1 MSLNCYQTLIISS
14 IFYMNNFVIY
24 KIQIISNAPFEI
36 NAPLSLSLIQK
47 EHINVTLD
55 AWVVFTKDSKL
66 QRIQIYEID
75 N

>member
-1 MSLNCYQTLIISS
+1 
-14 IFYMNNFVIY
+14 
-24 KIQIISNAPFEI
+24 
-36 NAPLSLSLIQK
+36 LIQK